1 MLSTVRCR
9 TVVRVLLPTV
19 MEIAVLSSLDLARA
33 QLAAVFA
40 HDWAYLDGLYDPEV
54 RYLDPDG
61 ELVGRAAVTGR
72 IRELS
77 DALPDCTYQV
87 RHSTRD
93 GDAAILEWT
102 LAMGDALRLDVAT
115 AYEVRDGRIVAERNY
130 WDNAVF
136 ASAPAGGE

>member
-1 MLSTVRCR
+1 LFSDAPATVEA
-9 TVVRVLLPTV
+9 VLLPLIPETA
-19 MEIAVLSSLDLARA
+19 MMSATDLAEA

-40 HDWAYLDGLYDPEV
+40 HDWAYLDGLYDQQV
-54 RYLDPDG
+54 HYLDPDG
-61 ELVGRAAVTGR
+61 ELVGRAAVTSR

-93 GDAAILEWT
+93 GDAAIVEWT
-102 LAMGDALRLDVAT
+102 LTAGDALRLNVAT

-130 WDNAVF
+130 WDNTLF
-136 ASAPAGGE
+136 APAGGE